1 MHSNDTLL
9 DITENT
15 TTSAAAAAAAAVESL
30 SLSLSLLSPPPS
42 SLASSSAPSSPS
54 SPTSPSPQLSSS
66 SSSSSFAFNSY
77 GLLTPPTSAAK
88 PEYDSLDWSE
98 FFVDDEFALSSS
110 TTTTTP
116 APITTSESKE
126 EAALATVI
134 FDDTDLPFFPPPAAA
149 AASSSSPP
157 ASWADDDLDYKTL
170 AQPKRLQSAA
180 PLATAAAASAYG
192 AVAIA
197 VGGAD
202 GPWQFP
208 LPLLGGPFNGRFVA
222 GSRNYTDS
230 YSMLT
235 PPAQPIPN
243 AAARQMSHNQGRA
256 GSGGGQ
262 QQQQRPA
269 YRESFFAAL
278 NSPTA
283 EPTLPHPNTPSA
295 DDFDRSAENPYSASS
310 LSSSPFYRFPEDG
323 SALPAAVKSE
333 FDPLAVKS
341 EEDQQL
347 QQQQQQHQVDPW
359 AAPVAAVDGPT
370 FMDPSSY
377 GIPLPHHHTHQPAV
391 RYPTGAAATY
401 STVPAGADFANS
413 PSYFSLPF
421 GPSDPLMM
429 AGVHSA
435 TPSPMYADSFFPA
448 IEQLQQPYA
457 TPCDTDVYSV
467 STPAATRRNVLP
479 TYRPASATRPA
490 LPTPQQSFTA
500 AAAAVAYD
508 ESTYGGSYHGIAG
521 FPSPATQSDLP
532 SDDEHDQHVN
542 GGARSVSPPAPA
554 AGASANGR
562 RRLSSSGKSATGAT
576 TTTTTTNGRRPIS
589 SSSSSSR
596 RAKSFACPVCAN
608 TFTRAYN
615 LREHMQVHEE
625 IRVRS
630 HACHICTRSYYR
642 NADLA
647 RHLKTRHNIARRGA
661 SASNAANSSPKRVS
675 TNTTSTAADSA
686 TTAAAG
692 PPLAPHSHSHNH
704 HDSNYLE
711 MPDYTT
717 APSSLEYHHHHSH
730 KHSHHHYQPAR
741 YAAHPPSQRDEDYL

>member
-1 MHSNDTLL
+1 MQSNDTLL

-15 TTSAAAAAAAAVESL
+15 TTSAAAAVE
-30 SLSLSLLSPPPS
+30 SLSLLSPPPS

-54 SPTSPSPQLSSS
+54 SPKTSPLPQFSH
-66 SSSSSFAFNSY
+66 SSFAFNSY

-110 TTTTTP
+110 TTTTP
-116 APITTSESKE
+116 APITTATTTTEFE
-126 EAALATVI
+126 EEEEALATVV
-134 FDDTDLPFFPPPAAA
+134 FDDTDLPFFPLAA
-149 AASSSSPP
+149 SSSPP
-157 ASWADDDLDYKTL
+157 ASWADDNLDYKTL

-180 PLATAAAASAYG
+180 PAAAATAYG

-208 LPLLGGPFNGRFVA
+208 LPLLGGPFNGRFVY
-222 GSRNYTDS
+222 GNRNYTDT

-235 PPAQPIPN
+235 PPAQHQQQAPRPN
-243 AAARQMSHNQGRA
+243 AARQMSHNQGRG
-256 GSGGGQ
+256 GSGGSSSAGVAGQQ

-278 NSPTA
+278 NTPAA
-283 EPTLPHPNTPSA
+283 EPTLPQPATPSA
-295 DDFDRSAENPYSASS
+295 DDFDRLAENPYSSASAS
-310 LSSSPFYRFPEDG
+310 SSSPFYRFPENG
-323 SALPAAVKSE
+323 SALPAAVKPE

-341 EEDQQL
+341 EEDQEH
-347 QQQQQQHQVDPW
+347 QQQHQVDAAHTW

-377 GIPLPHHHTHQPAV
+377 GIPLPAM
-391 RYPTGAAATY
+391 RYPTGAVAAYPATA
-401 STVPAGADFANS
+401 PAGVDFANS

-421 GPSDPLMM
+421 GPSDALIMT
-429 AGVHSA
+429 GVHSA
-435 TPSPMYADSFFPA
+435 TPSPMYDDSFFPA

-457 TPCDTDVYSV
+457 TPCDTDVYSA
-467 STPAATRRNVLP
+467 SAPAATRRNVLP

-500 AAAAVAYD
+500 AASVIAYD
-508 ESTYGGSYHGIAG
+508 ESPYGGSNHGAAG

-532 SDDEHDQHVN
+532 SDDEHDHYVN
-542 GGARSVSPPAPA
+542 GGARCHDDDDDDDDDQRTQANIVVFTARQIVCVPRLRKHVHARVQPA
-554 AGASANGR
+554 
-562 RRLSSSGKSATGAT
+562 
-576 TTTTTTNGRRPIS
+576 
-589 SSSSSSR
+589 
-596 RAKSFACPVCAN
+596 RA
-608 TFTRAYN
+608 
-615 LREHMQVHEE
+615 
-625 IRVRS
+625 
-630 HACHICTRSYYR
+630 HADYR

-661 SASNAANSSPKRVS
+661 SASNTANSSPKRVS
-675 TNTTSTAADSA
+675 TNNATSTAAEDSA
-686 TTAAAG
+686 TTAAAV
-692 PPLAPHSHSHNH
+692 PPLAPHSHAHSNH
-704 HDSNYLE
+704 HDSNNLE

-717 APSSLEYHHHHSH
+717 APSSLEYHHHHNH